1 MGWVSLLEDTLEK
14 IQDNIRLA
22 ETALKDKDDFV
33 EANRR
38 ASLKA
43 LNDAQVILV
52 RAWKHLELAT
62 SPELNLAHEIES
74 LRSQIKELENKLA
87 LAQQKTKK
95 AEYEA
100 ANNYAILQDANREI
114 LALRKKNRKLEKD
127 FEKIAKSNFA
137 STIGAFSSD
146 GMIKKYKPKE

>member
-22 ETALKDKDDFV
+22 ETALKNKDEFV
-33 EANRR
+33 EENRR

-43 LNDAQVILV
+43 LNDAQAILA

-74 LRSQIKELENKLA
+74 LRRRTKVLENKLS
-87 LAQQKTKK
+87 LAQQETQK

-114 LALRKKNRKLEKD
+114 SALQKKNRKLEKD

-137 STIGAFSSD
+137 SAVGAFSSD
-146 GMIKKYKPKE
+146 GMIKKYKPKG